1 MGLRFQVFDTGKDFC
16 DFKSIVSVIC
26 GVKYFM
32 DLSGQRFCLATVA
45 AARPAPR
52 P

>member
-1 MGLRFQVFDTGKDFC
+1 MGLRFQAFDTVKDVY
-16 DFKSIVSVIC
+16 DSKSLISVIC
-26 GVKYFM
+26 GVKYVL
-32 DLSGQRFCLATVA
+32 DPSGQRFCLATVA